1 MMYIFSL
8 TVIIARCLAMCFTNV
23 LPCHAMKARLTYLY
37 KVFNPIPKKPQA
49 DHLVKQSEMPEIR
62 APPRK

>member
-1 MMYIFSL
+1 MYIFSL
-8 TVIIARCLAMCFTNV
+8 TVIIARCLTMCFTIV

-49 DHLVKQSEMPEIR
+49 DHLVKQLGMPQNR